1 MISQFQVVFP
11 TNVLCVHRY
20 LSSYPRILLSNHNLS
35 WCLMCIYI
43 DVEIWVVCYLFV
55 WWCFVYVKLYV
66 LQILN
71 VHFYL
76 GSTDSFNDAIRHLLR
91 FFLVLL
97 LIIIIIISYKCSV
110 YFMRLKN
117 DEFYIFDVCFGSNSE
132 FWIFCDF
139 CIEKKII
146 VSFEYFVK
154 FLLKKKIIFSFK
166 YFTIR
171 PVWIM

>member
-1 MISQFQVVFP
+1 MMSYVYIYWCW
-11 TNVLCVHRY
+11 NM
-20 LSSYPRILLSNHNLS
+20 SSLLSF
-35 WCLMCIYI
+35 CLMMFCICQTI
-43 DVEIWVVCYLFV
+43 CITNIKRSF
-55 WWCFVYVKLYV
+55 F
-66 LQILN
+66 
-71 VHFYL
+71 L

-139 CIEKKII
+139 FIEKKII
-146 VSFEYFVK
+146 VSFEYFCEI
-154 FLLKKKIIFSFK
+154 FIEKKIIVSFK